1 MLVKGSHSVSSVL
14 LLAMV
19 EDSALDLHPIL
30 SNILPS
36 VSKLHVLVLFATYIF
51 GLLLYCLLLESKE
64 K

>member
-30 SNILPS
+30 SKILPS

>member
-19 EDSALDLHPIL
+19 EDSALDLHPI
-30 SNILPS
+30 P
-36 VSKLHVLVLFATYIF
+36 YIF